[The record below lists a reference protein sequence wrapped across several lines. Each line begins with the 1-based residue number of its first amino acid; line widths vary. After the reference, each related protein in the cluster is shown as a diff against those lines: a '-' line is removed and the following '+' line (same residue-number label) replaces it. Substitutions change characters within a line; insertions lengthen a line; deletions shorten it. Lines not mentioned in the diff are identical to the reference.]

1 MQGLCRCVF
10 QGDHH
15 NVRTEDR
22 LMGGRTVGTSR
33 RLSEG
38 PGGMT
43 GHLNLGEA
51 EMTEGKGRVQETS

>member
-1 MQGLCRCVF
+1 MF